1 MRIFSRAYR
10 LVLAALVLG
19 ACQAEPV
26 APPQVRQTIRA
37 SLEREEAVKSILDP
51 TDDTQVLWTAHEQV
65 NVFVGDVPYL
75 FTGDNAGNTASATFS
90 GTGPA
95 ELGTYVMLSP
105 YNADASRA
113 GETVSTT
120 LPATQTGLAGGYQHG
135 TAITAGRSS
144 TASVSCKQVCSGIR
158 FKVSQN
164 DITSVTISG
173 RNGEKIAGNFSFS
186 FDDGGNP
193 VAGVGTATSVALTP
207 PGGTTYFAP
216 DKWYYIVILPTVFE
230 QGITLTATSA
240 EKGDGTLSLP
250 GPITF
255 SRAKFKQKENL
266 DANMWPDS
274 PPSPTVTNTCYGP
287 SNTFCLRTGETR
299 VVDVSPR
306 QILPGWIRGTAVY
319 TDAPAASNCAVLW
332 NNGSSV
338 TASLSGSSLT
348 LNAGSSEGSALVAIK
363 NGGTVLWS
371 FLVWVTESAPAETSI
386 GSYQVLPPLGGQ
398 LYFQWGRKDPLLST
412 ANKVANQGDNGLA
425 YSIVNPFDFITKGA
439 DDNAYDW
446 FCDDTA
452 KQDGTLWG
460 DGGSKTVWDP
470 CPEGYRVPDT
480 GVFATL
486 GGQAPDGEG
495 FEALG
500 YLSGDSGYHPTEPLY
515 WTSTPTGAAGYS
527 LFINTT
533 PVYMQS
539 SDRRY
544 IAAPIRCVKE

>member
-1 MRIFSRAYR
+1 MRICSRAYR

-51 TDDTQVLWTAHEQV
+51 TDDTQVLWTAGEQV

-135 TAITAGRSS
+135 TAITAGLSS
-144 TASVSCKQVCSGIR
+144 TESVTCRQVCSGIR
-158 FKVSQN
+158 FQVGRS
-164 DITSVTISG
+164 DVTAIVLQG
-173 RNGEKIAGNFSFS
+173 NGGEKIAGDFTFSFS
-186 FDDGGNP
+186 EGVP
-193 VAGVGTATSVALTP
+193 VAGAGTENVISLSA
-207 PGGTTYFAP
+207 PGGGTFEL
-216 DKWYYIVILPTVFE
+216 DKYYYIVTLPATFSA
-230 QGITLTATSA
+230 GIKLTAYAGT
-240 EKGDGTLSLP
+240 EVGTLNFSTA
-250 GPITF
+250 ITF
-255 SRAKFKQKENL
+255 SRGQFKDLSSPL
-266 DANMWPDS
+266 DARMTWIDS
-274 PPSPTVTNTCYGP
+274 SPVSVYYGP
-287 SNTFCLRTGETR
+287 QNSYCIRPGEAHA
-299 VVDVSPR
+299 VSIDVSPR
-306 QILPGWIRGTAVY
+306 LIADNWQRSSLP
-319 TDAPAASNCAVLW
+319 ASSGSVPNDVSVLW
-332 NNGSSV
+332 GSAQAKLEGS
-338 TASLSGSSLT
+338 TLTMSGES
-348 LNAGSSEGSALVAIK
+348 AGSSLVAIK
-363 NGGTVLWS
+363 KDATILWS

-398 LYFQWGRKDPLLST
+398 LYFQWGRKDPLLPTSG
-412 ANKVANQGDNGLA
+412 KVANQGDNGLA
-425 YSIVNPFDFITKGA
+425 YSIANPFDFITKGA

-486 GGQAPDGEG
+486 VGQAPDGEG